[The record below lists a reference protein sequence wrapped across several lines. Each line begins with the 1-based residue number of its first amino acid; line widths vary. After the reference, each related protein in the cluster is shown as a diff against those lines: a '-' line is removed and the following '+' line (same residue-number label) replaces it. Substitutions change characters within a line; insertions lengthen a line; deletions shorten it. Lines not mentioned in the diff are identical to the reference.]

1 MNQDTI
7 VVTSEPVLLLALLG
21 VATYLLGK
29 LYGRVL
35 GAIEEGAK
43 AWRL

>member
-1 MNQDTI
+1 MFI
-7 VVTSEPVLLLALLG
+7 RRVKSMLLLALLG